1 MSIRRYFTMRD
12 KREQATAISM
22 QMKRY
27 VLPLMTL
34 LVLGQLV
41 FLFTAFDVAGAAGD
55 LLERV
60 FQGK

>member
-1 MSIRRYFTMRD
+1 MRNL
-12 KREQATAISM
+12 REQTATASM

-41 FLFTAFDVAGAAGD
+41 FLFTAFDVTGAAAD
-55 LLERV
+55 LLDRV
-60 FQGK
+60 FQGR